1 VRGLPKFTDP
11 NLIVGA
17 DSFSDAGVY
26 RLRDDLYIVQTVD
39 FFPPLVDDP
48 FVFGQIAAANAL
60 SDAFATGARPVTAL
74 NLVCFPDDQLELSV
88 LERILAGGAERVIAA
103 GSVIVGGHSV
113 RDAEIKYGLSITG
126 VVEPARLLTNAA
138 ARPGDRLVLTK
149 ALGTGFI
156 TTAAKAGHCPDRVL
170 ESAIAS
176 MVQLNSIGRDAA
188 HAAGAHAATDITGFG
203 LAGHAT
209 ELATASQVTV
219 VLHVDQFPELPGAL
233 DAMQH
238 GYKTR
243 ASRSNREYLE
253 SVMRI
258 EGSVDSARLEL
269 AFDAQTSG
277 GLLISVPPDQ
287 AAAVVRQLQ
296 DSGGAAA
303 IVIGEVFERQDAA
316 LVLRP

>member
-1 VRGLPKFTDP
+1 
-11 NLIVGA
+11 
-17 DSFSDAGVY
+17 
-26 RLRDDLYIVQTVD
+26 
-39 FFPPLVDDP
+39 
-48 FVFGQIAAANAL
+48 
-60 SDAFATGARPVTAL
+60 
-74 NLVCFPDDQLELSV
+74 
-88 LERILAGGAERVIAA
+88 
-103 GSVIVGGHSV
+103 
-113 RDAEIKYGLSITG
+113 
-126 VVEPARLLTNAA
+126 VEPARLLTNAA
-138 ARPGDRLVLTK
+138 AQPGDQLVLTK

-156 TTAAKAGHCPDRVL
+156 TTAAKADCCPDGAL

-209 ELATASQVTV
+209 ELATASGVTV
-219 VLHVDQFPELPGAL
+219 VLHVDRFPELPGAM
-233 DAMQH
+233 DAYQQ

-258 EGSVDSARLEL
+258 EDCVDRNRLEL

-287 AAAVVRQLQ
+287 AAAVVRQVR
-296 DSGGAAA
+296 DGGGAAA
-303 IVIGEVFERQDAA
+303 VVIGEVLQRQDVA
-316 LVLRP
+316 LVIRS